1 LIDDATVARPGGRRT
16 PIPDLLFTPARLHF
30 TPRFPRFVPSGSP
43 VAQPAGTVR
52 PSNKSQERNAM
63 QLTPIIAVHMTA
75 ALGALVTG
83 PVALWARLGA
93 VKRPR
98 LHRAFGYAWVTL
110 MVVTAV
116 SAMFIRD
123 FRLPNLAGFTPIHLL
138 VPATLAGLFG
148 AFRALFKGDIA
159 GHKKLMQRLYM
170 GACVTAGAFTL
181 LPGRYLGNL
190 VWHEWLGLASETTT
204 HPQGAPAMNMIS
216 QVLSGTP
223 TWVWA
228 LLAGL
233 IALGVSQARDR
244 SASLGRIALMPVA
257 MTAFSIYG
265 TVSTFSHSLMLSS
278 VLMTWGVLA
287 AVVFSIVG
295 KGPAA
300 GTYDPATRVFALP
313 GSWVPMALILGI
325 FATKYVANV
334 ALAIHPELVNDGAFS
349 LTQAALYGVFTG
361 LFTGRAARLVRMA
374 LMAHRTGVPAQ
385 A

>member
-1 LIDDATVARPGGRRT
+1 
-16 PIPDLLFTPARLHF
+16 
-30 TPRFPRFVPSGSP
+30 
-43 VAQPAGTVR
+43 
-52 PSNKSQERNAM
+52 M

-75 ALGALVTG
+75 ALAALVTG

-190 VWHEWLGLASETTT
+190 VWHDLLGLIPETQLN
-204 HPQGAPAMNMIS
+204 PQGAPAMNMIS
-216 QVLSGTP
+216 QILSGTP
-223 TWVWA
+223 TWVWG

-287 AVVFSIVG
+287 AIVFSIVG
-295 KGPAA
+295 KGQAA
-300 GTYDPATRVFALP
+300 GNYDAATRMFKLP

>member
-1 LIDDATVARPGGRRT
+1 
-16 PIPDLLFTPARLHF
+16 
-30 TPRFPRFVPSGSP
+30 
-43 VAQPAGTVR
+43 
-52 PSNKSQERNAM
+52 
-63 QLTPIIAVHMTA
+63 
-75 ALGALVTG
+75 
-83 PVALWARLGA
+83 
-93 VKRPR
+93 
-98 LHRAFGYAWVTL
+98 
-110 MVVTAV
+110 
-116 SAMFIRD
+116 
-123 FRLPNLAGFTPIHLL
+123 
-138 VPATLAGLFG
+138 
-148 AFRALFKGDIA
+148 
-159 GHKKLMQRLYM
+159 
-170 GACVTAGAFTL
+170 
-181 LPGRYLGNL
+181 
-190 VWHEWLGLASETTT
+190 
-204 HPQGAPAMNMIS
+204 MNMIS

-287 AVVFSIVG
+287 AIVFSIVG
-295 KGPAA
+295 KGQAA
-300 GTYDPATRVFALP
+300 GAYDPATRMFQLP

-334 ALAIHPELVNDGAFS
+334 ALAMHPELVNDGTFS